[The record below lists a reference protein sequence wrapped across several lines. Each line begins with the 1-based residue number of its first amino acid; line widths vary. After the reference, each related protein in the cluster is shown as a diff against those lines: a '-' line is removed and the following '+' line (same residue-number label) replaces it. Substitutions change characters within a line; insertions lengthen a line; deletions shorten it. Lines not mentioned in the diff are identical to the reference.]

1 MSSDENENDPEFQ
14 KNRNKRRTWVFK
26 KKIELAEVK
35 EQLAKVNLLI
45 KLRLCTGPLFI
56 YMLLES
62 IVLSK

>member
-1 MSSDENENDPEFQ
+1 MSSDENENDPEVQ
-14 KNRNKRRTWVFK
+14 KNRNQRRNFVFK
-26 KKIELAEVK
+26 KKMELAELK
-35 EQLAKVNLLI
+35 LELAKVNLLI